1 MSNDHLT
8 NSPTHP
14 THNLKFHPEK
24 CPKRTR
30 SRLKGGSLSQAL
42 QRWKCGAWVRFLPEL
57 RWKFPMSETSGGK
70 TSLFFVPNLSQLVIW
85 SQVKISEAEIQI
97 SSKSPQLLQGDTHV
111 SIGVKDI
118 FWDLYLK
125 MTGVRQTFPT
135 KIQVGKVFWSEGP
148 KFRMKGLFPSCQVL
162 GFGPTTKYLTWI
174 SARHCCQKSSHLC
187 GPLAR
192 PQGFF
197 HSTSRGE
204 IIPVNLEPIYFRP
217 CFTRPD
223 SYNDQLGA
231 RATPHLPSCV
241 QFRHAGPTSD
251 KRRTGGVIG
260 VGSPVIIAANEVEKK
275 WTEIWRWSPQN
286 HLDVLSGV
294 RN

>member
-1 MSNDHLT
+1 MIIKPPHQLT
-8 NSPTHP
+8 QLTTWNSTPKIFPHQ
-14 THNLKFHPEK
+14 NLSQKPGHGWKVGPCRKRCKGENAGLEFDSCRRSSVENFP
-24 CPKRTR
+24 CPKPVGEN
-30 SRLKGGSLSQAL
+30 LA
-42 QRWKCGAWVRFLPEL
+42 V
-57 RWKFPMSETSGGK
+57 
-70 TSLFFVPNLSQLVIW
+70 FFPNLSQLVIW
-85 SQVKISEAEIQI
+85 SQVKISEAEIQF
-97 SSKSPQLLQGDTHV
+97 SSKTPQLLQGDTHV

-187 GPLAR
+187 GPLAD

-204 IIPVNLEPIYFRP
+204 IIPVNLFIFGHVLPGRIAITISSGPELPHISRP
-217 CFTRPD
+217 VSSSGTPAPRPT
-223 SYNDQLGA
+223 N
-231 RATPHLPSCV
+231 
-241 QFRHAGPTSD
+241 AGPAASSASA
-251 KRRTGGVIG
+251 RR
-260 VGSPVIIAANEVEKK
+260 S
-275 WTEIWRWSPQN
+275 
-286 HLDVLSGV
+286 
-294 RN
+294 